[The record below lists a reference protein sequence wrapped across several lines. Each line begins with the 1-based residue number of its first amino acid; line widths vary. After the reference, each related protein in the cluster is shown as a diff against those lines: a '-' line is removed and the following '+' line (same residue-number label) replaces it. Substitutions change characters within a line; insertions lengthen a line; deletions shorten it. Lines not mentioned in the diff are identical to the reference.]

1 MSGTVELD
9 KDGFS
14 LVVRFPYREDLVA
27 AVKSLPQRRWDPKDK
42 AWRVP
47 RTDIDGLYK
56 LLSRHLFDFA
66 PEVMSLLAGTLG
78 SAPKAPAAATAGASS
93 VAEPAPKRKLALV
106 TEPADTADAPVAAQ
120 DPAALT
126 ISTFNET
133 VREVLRGNFM
143 QPVWLVGEV
152 MDFDKSAGRKHRYFK
167 LVEKDATS
175 SQQKAS
181 VSAVLFEQVAN
192 RLLPRLAKDNESF
205 TLRDGI
211 EIRVKVK
218 VDFYPA
224 TGSFQVIVEDIDPS
238 FTLGKLALSREQIL
252 KELRQLGIATRNREL
267 AMPVPAIRI
276 GVLTSKESDGW
287 NDFRRTLEESRIG
300 FEVTIVPV
308 KVQGMELKPTM
319 LAGLQWFAQR
329 ADDFDVLC
337 IVRGGGSRTD
347 LAWFDDRE
355 VALAVARHP
364 LKVLIGIG
372 HERDYS
378 VLDEIAHREKTPT
391 AVAGRLVVLV
401 EEARAT
407 MDDAV
412 RRLKDEAAAI
422 LDRQRSFLRESGMDL
437 RRVLGATMKQQQEWL
452 RSMARAV
459 AHGARRRVLQARSD
473 QAHLVRHLVRQVTGR
488 VRMADSDLSN
498 SALRL
503 QHGSSRLLERA
514 AARLEQQQ
522 AKQRL
527 LDPVT
532 VLQRG
537 FALVRGPDGRVVPAA
552 TRIAPGA
559 ELTLQLRDGRVRAR
573 AEHVDIEPRTP

>member
-78 SAPKAPAAATAGASS
+78 SAPKAAPTPSGGASA
-93 VAEPAPKRKLALV
+93 VAEPAPRRRLAV
-106 TEPADTADAPVAAQ
+106 VEDEPAAAPTTAQ
-120 DPAALT
+120 EPAALT
-126 ISTFNET
+126 ISSLNET

-167 LVEKDATS
+167 LVEKDAAS

-211 EIRVKVK
+211 EIRVRVK

-238 FTLGKLALSREQIL
+238 FTLGKLALGREQIL

-267 AMPVPAIRI
+267 PMPVPAIRI

-300 FEVTIVPV
+300 FEVTLVPV
-308 KVQGMELKPTM
+308 KVQGAELKPTV
-319 LAGLQWFAQR
+319 LAGLHWFAQH
-329 ADDFDVLC
+329 AEDFDVVC

-372 HERDYS
+372 HERDMS

-422 LDRQRSFLRESGMDL
+422 LDKQRSFLREAGMDL

-459 AHGARRRVLQARSD
+459 AHGARRRVLQARTD
-473 QAHLVRHLVRQVTGR
+473 QSHLVRHLVRQVTGR

-503 QHGSSRLLERA
+503 QHGSSRVLERA
-514 AARLEQQQ
+514 TARLEQQQ

-527 LDPVT
+527 LDPTT

-537 FALVRGPDGRVVPAA
+537 FALVRGADGRVVPAA
-552 TRIAPGA
+552 ARIAAGA
-559 ELTLQLRDGRVRAR
+559 ELTLQLRDGRVSAR
-573 AEHVDIEPRTP
+573 ATHVDIEPRTP

>member
-78 SAPKAPAAATAGASS
+78 SAPKAAPTPSGGASA
-93 VAEPAPKRKLALV
+93 VAEPAPRRRLAV
-106 TEPADTADAPVAAQ
+106 VEDEPAAAPTTAQ
-120 DPAALT
+120 EPAALT
-126 ISTFNET
+126 ISSLNET

-167 LVEKDATS
+167 LVEKDAAS

-211 EIRVKVK
+211 EIRVRVK

-238 FTLGKLALSREQIL
+238 FTLGKLALGREQIL

-267 AMPVPAIRI
+267 PMPVPAIRI

-300 FEVTIVPV
+300 FEVTLVPV
-308 KVQGMELKPTM
+308 KVQGAELKPTV
-319 LAGLQWFAQR
+319 LAGLHWFAQH
-329 ADDFDVLC
+329 AEDFDVVC

-347 LAWFDDRE
+347 LAWFDDRD

-364 LKVLIGIG
+364 LKVLVGIG
-372 HERDYS
+372 HERDMS

-422 LDRQRSFLRESGMDL
+422 LDKQRSFLREAGMDL

-459 AHGARRRVLQARSD
+459 AHGARRRVLQARTD
-473 QAHLVRHLVRQVTGR
+473 QSHLVRHLVRQVTGR

-503 QHGSSRLLERA
+503 QHGSSRVLERA
-514 AARLEQQQ
+514 TARLEQQQ

-527 LDPVT
+527 LDPTT

-537 FALVRGPDGRVVPAA
+537 FALVRGADGRVVPAA
-552 TRIAPGA
+552 ARIAAGA
-559 ELTLQLRDGRVRAR
+559 ELTLQLRDGRVSAR
-573 AEHVDIEPRTP
+573 ATHVDIESRTP